1 MCSAFFLFSPSL
13 PLSLPFFF
21 PLPFSL
27 SSPFFSFLSPLSSS
41 YTCSTLQMRDNLE
54 MELVQT
60 KDALSQGSLE
70 LRAMI
75 RAFKEKA
82 FEMSPSR
89 TRSDSKPRPSNDHA
103 PIPNVGDVSPMVPEP
118 VRRIEVWLDDAQWSL
133 MQDDGQLKVGVVCAN
148 GVYWP
153 RLLIL
158 QIATIQLTNFSY
170 NRVTFNDDS
179 GEHRLELG
187 SFRVKNCVPNMQSI
201 FQVSG
206 CGRRCGT

>member
-1 MCSAFFLFSPSL
+1 
-13 PLSLPFFF
+13 
-21 PLPFSL
+21 
-27 SSPFFSFLSPLSSS
+27 
-41 YTCSTLQMRDNLE
+41 

-89 TRSDSKPRPSNDHA
+89 TRSDSKPRPSNDHT

-133 MQDDGQLKVGVVCAN
+133 MQDDGQLKVGVVC
-148 GVYWP
+148 
-153 RLLIL
+153 
-158 QIATIQLTNFSY
+158 
-170 NRVTFNDDS
+170 
-179 GEHRLELG
+179 
-187 SFRVKNCVPNMQSI
+187 C
-201 FQVSG
+201 
-206 CGRRCGT
+206 